1 MAFSLGI
8 LTSLS
13 AFVLTSR
20 FVRDRQGLARER
32 GRKYFPGI
40 GEVAAQ
46 AAFSG
51 GILLMT
57 AANPIALGGLGMLP
71 AIFSLP
77 LILVA
82 ILILLFGV
90 QLGRLLMRY
99 QLGRLGAA
107 IDTTT
112 GEVLTRTTAQGEF
125 R

>member
-13 AFVLTSR
+13 AFVLTLR

-77 LILVA
+77 LTLVA

-112 GEVLTRTTAQGEF
+112 GEVLTRTTARGEF